1 MSGTRKGRADSPE
14 AEKSS
19 EILGRVEA
27 ELAFQGD
34 SLRELSDALAT
45 QQLDILTLQ
54 TQVKHLSE
62 QLKALREAAAA
73 AGAGSDGAEPPPPH
87 Y

>member
-1 MSGTRKGRADSPE
+1 MSGTRQGRADSPE
-14 AEKSS
+14 AEESN

-34 SLRELSDALAT
+34 SLRQLSDALAT

-54 TQVKHLSE
+54 TQVRHLNE
-62 QLKALREAAAA
+62 QLKALREEAAAP
-73 AGAGSDGAEPPPPH
+73 GAGSDLPEPPPPH

>member
-1 MSGTRKGRADSPE
+1 MSGTRQGCADSPK
-14 AEKSS
+14 AEESN

-34 SLRELSDALAT
+34 SLRQLSDALAT

-54 TQVKHLSE
+54 TQVRHLNE
-62 QLKALREAAAA
+62 QLKALREEAAAP
-73 AGAGSDGAEPPPPH
+73 GAGSDLPEPPPPH